1 LATAIKVTTQVN
13 EQLKEGATSASDAAA
28 QLEQVVNE
36 LRQVVGK

>member
-1 LATAIKVTTQVN
+1 MRIMLQVN
-13 EQLKEGATSASDAAA
+13 QQLVTGATSAASAST